1 MTAPALPRPLAVALL
16 ILLACTFA
24 ANHIGARIA
33 FDHGVGVI
41 VAVLCRSGVTALALA
56 AVLWWQREWPRLP
69 AGTARW
75 QLLLGALISL
85 QSVCLYAAV
94 ARIPVALALLIF
106 NTFPILLALLGW
118 LLGGQRPTA
127 RMAALMALILFGLV
141 LVLDLPTRLRQ
152 WGDTTPGW
160 WSGVAF
166 GFAAAAFF
174 ALALWVTERQLKPL
188 RGTVRSFWT
197 MAIAFAAMGAAAF
210 SGAVPGALAW
220 PVDAAGW
227 GGLAALTVFY
237 GSAFAVLFA
246 WIPRLNMTE
255 NAPVMNVEPVATL
268 VMAWL
273 VLGQALASIQLLGGA
288 VVLAGI
294 VLLSLRRG

>member
-1 MTAPALPRPLAVALL
+1 MNHTALPRPLAVTLL
-16 ILLACTFA
+16 LVLACTFA

-127 RMAALMALILFGLV
+127 RTAALMAADLGAELLV
-141 LVLDLPTRLRQ
+141 LLTTVDQVYVNFGRTDQRPVERIAALPTPTHRRHGTRTIRIGPRVRHARVSQTDVSEFKARKSSQPTTYAVSSDARTHHIALRN
-152 WGDTTPGW
+152 D
-160 WSGVAF
+160 
-166 GFAAAAFF
+166 
-174 ALALWVTERQLKPL
+174 L
-188 RGTVRSFWT
+188 
-197 MAIAFAAMGAAAF
+197 
-210 SGAVPGALAW
+210 
-220 PVDAAGW
+220 
-227 GGLAALTVFY
+227 
-237 GSAFAVLFA
+237 
-246 WIPRLNMTE
+246 
-255 NAPVMNVEPVATL
+255 
-268 VMAWL
+268 
-273 VLGQALASIQLLGGA
+273 
-288 VVLAGI
+288 
-294 VLLSLRRG
+294 